1 MTCTLATTSIRE
13 SSPTGWLE
21 CLAALAQSS

>member
-1 MTCTLATTSIRE
+1 MICPLAVTSIRE
-13 SSPTGWLE
+13 FSPTGWLE